1 MGSFGTENFRSLIFF
16 IFWLFTE
23 FSRLRDRGVVRHLAS
38 ERHARRSICRSSA
51 TRLLQ
56 QARRT
61 ASHAG
66 RPCAG
71 FGNLVEAPALRI
83 VDLARPLGYHDGF
96 RRLASVRLIGP
107 QGSGEARLAVQHFTQ
122 RVGTS
127 TTHHVVLPNPRRRL
141 QGRALTRLTMSRRF
155 GRTKREEVDAMQVK
169 ETVAYVLN
177 HEFQISVPA
186 SDLDAKAD
194 ARLVDLKDKVRLNGF
209 RPGKVPVSH
218 LKKVY
223 GRSVM
228 AETVEQTIRDTN
240 SQIFSERG
248 FRLATEPKV
257 TMPTEEKAVEDILTG
272 KSDLTYTVA
281 IEVVPAIQLADFK
294 SFSVEKPVADVTDAD
309 VDEAIKRI
317 ADQNRGYTAKAEGAK
332 AETGDRVT
340 ISFKGTIDG
349 TPFDGGTGE
358 NIQVVIGAGQFI
370 PGFEEQLVGIAAGE
384 TRNLKVSFPKNY
396 MSEKLAGQPAEFE
409 TTATAI
415 EAPQGV
421 EINDEF
427 AKTLGL
433 ESLDKLKQAARERL
447 TAEYA
452 GATRQ
457 RVKRTLLDRLDEAH
471 QFEAPPTLIDEEFNL
486 MWNSIKAEME
496 SGGKT
501 FADENTTEEA
511 SQEEYRK
518 IADRRVR
525 LGLVLS
531 EIGEKNKI
539 TVTDDEVSRA
549 VIERARQMPG
559 REKEVW
565 DYYRSNANAL
575 AQLRAPIYEDKVVDF
590 ILELANVTEKKVTR
604 EDLFKDDEA
613 EKSAA

>member
-1 MGSFGTENFRSLIFF
+1 
-16 IFWLFTE
+16 
-23 FSRLRDRGVVRHLAS
+23 
-38 ERHARRSICRSSA
+38 
-51 TRLLQ
+51 
-56 QARRT
+56 
-61 ASHAG
+61 
-66 RPCAG
+66 
-71 FGNLVEAPALRI
+71 
-83 VDLARPLGYHDGF
+83 
-96 RRLASVRLIGP
+96 
-107 QGSGEARLAVQHFTQ
+107 
-122 RVGTS
+122 
-127 TTHHVVLPNPRRRL
+127 
-141 QGRALTRLTMSRRF
+141 
-155 GRTKREEVDAMQVK
+155 MQVT
-169 ETVAYVLN
+169 ETLAEGLK

-218 LKKVY
+218 LKRVY

-228 AETVEQTIRDTN
+228 AETIDQTIRDTN
-240 SQIFSERG
+240 SQIFTERG
-248 FRLATEPKV
+248 FRLATEPKI
-257 TMPTEEKAVEDILTG
+257 TMPTEEKAVENILTG
-272 KSDLTYTVA
+272 KSDLTYTVS

-294 SFSVEKPVADVTDAD
+294 SFTVEKPVAEVTDAD

-317 ADQNRGYTAKAEGAK
+317 ADQNRTYAAKGEGTK

-340 ISFKGTIDG
+340 ISFKGTING

-358 NIQVVIGAGQFI
+358 NIQVTIGSNTFI
-370 PGFEEQLVGIAAGE
+370 PGFEEQLTGIATGE
-384 TRNLKVSFPKNY
+384 TRALKVSFPKNY
-396 MSEKLAGQPAEFE
+396 ASEKLAGQPAEFE
-409 TTATAI
+409 TTATLI
-415 EAPQGV
+415 EAP
-421 EINDEF
+421 EETKIDDEF

-433 ESLDKLKQAARERL
+433 DSLDKLKEAARERL
-447 TAEYA
+447 SAEFA

-457 RVKRTLLDRLDEAH
+457 RVKRMLLDRLDETH
-471 QFEAPPTLIDEEFNL
+471 RFEAPPSLVEEEFRL

-496 SGGKT
+496 SSGKT
-501 FADENTTEEA
+501 FADEDTTEEA
-511 SQEEYRK
+511 AQEEYRK

-549 VIERARQMPG
+549 LIERARQMPG

-565 DYYRSNANAL
+565 DYYRNNPNAL

-604 EDLFKDDEA
+604 EDLYKDEEA

>member
-1 MGSFGTENFRSLIFF
+1 
-16 IFWLFTE
+16 
-23 FSRLRDRGVVRHLAS
+23 
-38 ERHARRSICRSSA
+38 
-51 TRLLQ
+51 
-56 QARRT
+56 
-61 ASHAG
+61 
-66 RPCAG
+66 
-71 FGNLVEAPALRI
+71 
-83 VDLARPLGYHDGF
+83 
-96 RRLASVRLIGP
+96 
-107 QGSGEARLAVQHFTQ
+107 
-122 RVGTS
+122 
-127 TTHHVVLPNPRRRL
+127 
-141 QGRALTRLTMSRRF
+141 
-155 GRTKREEVDAMQVK
+155 MQVT
-169 ETVAYVLN
+169 ETLAEGLK

-228 AETVEQTIRDTN
+228 AETIDQTIRDTN
-240 SQIFSERG
+240 SQIFTERG
-248 FRLATEPKV
+248 FRLATEPKI
-257 TMPTEEKAVEDILTG
+257 TMPTEQKAVEDILTG
-272 KSDLTYTVA
+272 KSDLTYTVS
-281 IEVVPAIQLADFK
+281 IEVVPPIQLADFK
-294 SFSVEKPVADVTDAD
+294 SFSVEKPVAEVTDAD

-317 ADQNRGYTAKAEGAK
+317 ADQNRAFAAKGEGAK

-340 ISFKGTIDG
+340 ISFKGTING
-349 TPFDGGTGE
+349 TAFDGGTGE
-358 NIQVVIGAGQFI
+358 NIQVTIGSNTFI
-370 PGFEEQLVGIAAGE
+370 PGFEEQLLGIAAGE
-384 TRNLKVSFPKNY
+384 TRTLKVSFPKNY
-396 MSEKLAGQPAEFE
+396 ASEKLAGQPAEFE
-409 TTATAI
+409 TTATLI
-415 EAPQGV
+415 EAPQDTK
-421 EINDEF
+421 IDDEF

-433 ESLDKLKQAARERL
+433 ESLDKLKEAARERL
-447 TAEYA
+447 AAEFA

-457 RVKRTLLDRLDEAH
+457 RVKRMLLDRLDESH
-471 QFEAPPTLIDEEFNL
+471 RFEAPPSLVDEEFNL

-496 SGGKT
+496 SSGKT
-501 FADENTTEEA
+501 FADEDTTEEA
-511 SQEEYRK
+511 AREEYRK

-565 DYYRSNANAL
+565 DYYRNNANAL

-604 EDLFKDDEA
+604 EDLYRDDEA

>member
-1 MGSFGTENFRSLIFF
+1 
-16 IFWLFTE
+16 
-23 FSRLRDRGVVRHLAS
+23 
-38 ERHARRSICRSSA
+38 
-51 TRLLQ
+51 
-56 QARRT
+56 
-61 ASHAG
+61 
-66 RPCAG
+66 
-71 FGNLVEAPALRI
+71 
-83 VDLARPLGYHDGF
+83 
-96 RRLASVRLIGP
+96 
-107 QGSGEARLAVQHFTQ
+107 
-122 RVGTS
+122 
-127 TTHHVVLPNPRRRL
+127 
-141 QGRALTRLTMSRRF
+141 
-155 GRTKREEVDAMQVK
+155 MQVT
-169 ETVAYVLN
+169 ETLTEGLK

-194 ARLVDLKDKVRLNGF
+194 ARLVDLKHKVRLNGF

-228 AETVEQTIRDTN
+228 AETIDQTIRDTN
-240 SQIFSERG
+240 SQIFTERG
-248 FRLATEPKV
+248 FRLATEPKI
-257 TMPTEEKAVEDILTG
+257 TMPTEQKAVEDILTG
-272 KSDLTYTVA
+272 KSDLTYTVS

-294 SFSVEKPVADVTDAD
+294 SFSVEKPVAEVTDAD

-317 ADQNRGYTAKAEGAK
+317 ADQNRAFAAKGEGVK

-358 NIQVVIGAGQFI
+358 NIQVTIGSNSFI
-370 PGFEEQLVGIAAGE
+370 PGFEEQLLGIAAGE
-384 TRNLKVSFPKNY
+384 TRTLKVSFPKNY
-396 MSEKLAGQPAEFE
+396 ASEKLAGQPAEFE
-409 TTATAI
+409 TTATLI
-415 EAPQGV
+415 EAPQDTR
-421 EINDEF
+421 IDDEF

-433 ESLDKLKQAARERL
+433 ESLDKLKEAARERL
-447 TAEYA
+447 AAEFA

-457 RVKRTLLDRLDEAH
+457 RVKRMLLDRLDETH
-471 QFEAPPTLIDEEFNL
+471 RFEAPPSLIEEEFNL

-496 SGGKT
+496 SNGKT
-501 FADENTTEEA
+501 FADEDTTEEA
-511 SQEEYRK
+511 AKEEYRK

-565 DYYRSNANAL
+565 DYYRNNANAL

-604 EDLFKDDEA
+604 EDLYKDDEA
-613 EKSAA
+613 EQSAA

>member
-1 MGSFGTENFRSLIFF
+1 MS
-16 IFWLFTE
+16 
-23 FSRLRDRGVVRHLAS
+23 GVLA
-38 ERHARRSICRSSA
+38 
-51 TRLLQ
+51 
-56 QARRT
+56 
-61 ASHAG
+61 
-66 RPCAG
+66 
-71 FGNLVEAPALRI
+71 
-83 VDLARPLGYHDGF
+83 
-96 RRLASVRLIGP
+96 GP
-107 QGSGEARLAVQHFTQ
+107 SG
-122 RVGTS
+122 
-127 TTHHVVLPNPRRRL
+127 
-141 QGRALTRLTMSRRF
+141 
-155 GRTKREEVDAMQVK
+155 KKIDAMQVT
-169 ETVAYVLN
+169 ETVADGLK

-186 SDLDAKAD
+186 ADLDAKAD
-194 ARLVDLKDKVRLNGF
+194 ARLVDLKDKVRINGF

-240 SQIFSERG
+240 TQIFTERG

-272 KSDLTYTVA
+272 KSDLNYTVS

-294 SFSVEKPVADVTDAD
+294 TFTVEKPIVEVTDAE

-317 ADQNRGYTAKAEGAK
+317 AEQNRPFAAKSEGAK
-332 AETGDRVT
+332 AENGDRVT

-349 TPFDGGTGE
+349 TPFDGGTAE
-358 NIQVVIGAGQFI
+358 NIQVTVGTGQFI
-370 PGFEEQLVGIAAGE
+370 PGFEEQLLGMAAGE

-396 MSEKLAGQPAEFE
+396 ASEKLAGQPAEFE
-409 TTATAI
+409 TTATLI
-415 EAPQGV
+415 EAPQEP

-433 ESLDKLKQAARERL
+433 ESLDKLKEAARERL
-447 TAEYA
+447 IAEFA

-457 RVKRTLLDRLDEAH
+457 RVKRMLLDRLDESH
-471 QFEAPPTLIDEEFNL
+471 RFEAPPSLVEEEFKL
-486 MWNSIKAEME
+486 MWSSIKAEME
-496 SGGKT
+496 SNGKT
-501 FADENTTEEA
+501 FADEDTTEEA
-511 SQEEYRK
+511 SEQEYRK

-539 TVTDDEVSRA
+539 TVTEDEVSRA

-565 DYYRSNANAL
+565 DYYRNNTNAL

-604 EDLFKDDEA
+604 EDLFKDDEE

>member
-1 MGSFGTENFRSLIFF
+1 
-16 IFWLFTE
+16 
-23 FSRLRDRGVVRHLAS
+23 
-38 ERHARRSICRSSA
+38 
-51 TRLLQ
+51 
-56 QARRT
+56 
-61 ASHAG
+61 
-66 RPCAG
+66 
-71 FGNLVEAPALRI
+71 
-83 VDLARPLGYHDGF
+83 
-96 RRLASVRLIGP
+96 
-107 QGSGEARLAVQHFTQ
+107 
-122 RVGTS
+122 
-127 TTHHVVLPNPRRRL
+127 
-141 QGRALTRLTMSRRF
+141 
-155 GRTKREEVDAMQVK
+155 MQVT
-169 ETVAYVLN
+169 ETLAEGLK

-228 AETVEQTIRDTN
+228 AETIDQTIRDTN
-240 SQIFSERG
+240 SQIFTERG
-248 FRLATEPKV
+248 FRLATEPKI
-257 TMPTEEKAVEDILTG
+257 TMPTEQKAVEDILTG
-272 KSDLTYTVA
+272 KSDLTYTVS
-281 IEVVPAIQLADFK
+281 IEVVPPIQLADFK
-294 SFSVEKPVADVTDAD
+294 SFTVEKPVAEVTDAD

-317 ADQNRGYTAKAEGAK
+317 ADQNRAFAAKGEGAK

-340 ISFKGTIDG
+340 ISFKGTING
-349 TPFDGGTGE
+349 TPFEGGTGE
-358 NIQVVIGAGQFI
+358 GIQVTIGSNTFI
-370 PGFEEQLVGIAAGE
+370 PGFEEQLLGIAAGE
-384 TRNLKVSFPKNY
+384 TRTLKVSFPKNY
-396 MSEKLAGQPAEFE
+396 GSEKLAGQPAEFE
-409 TTATAI
+409 TTATLI
-415 EAPQGV
+415 EAPQDTA
-421 EINDEF
+421 INDDF

-433 ESLDKLKQAARERL
+433 ESLDKLKEAARERL
-447 TAEYA
+447 TAEFA

-457 RVKRTLLDRLDEAH
+457 RVKRTLLDRLDESH
-471 QFEAPPTLIDEEFNL
+471 RFEAPPSLVDEEFNL

-496 SGGKT
+496 SSGKT
-501 FADENTTEEA
+501 FADEDTTEEA
-511 SQEEYRK
+511 AKEEYRK

-565 DYYRSNANAL
+565 DYYRNNANAL

-604 EDLFKDDEA
+604 EDLYRDDEA

>member
-1 MGSFGTENFRSLIFF
+1 MQVTE
-16 IFWLFTE
+16 T
-23 FSRLRDRGVVRHLAS
+23 
-38 ERHARRSICRSSA
+38 
-51 TRLLQ
+51 
-56 QARRT
+56 
-61 ASHAG
+61 
-66 RPCAG
+66 
-71 FGNLVEAPALRI
+71 LVEGL
-83 VDLARPLGYHDGF
+83 
-96 RRLASVRLIGP
+96 
-107 QGSGEARLAVQHFTQ
+107 
-122 RVGTS
+122 
-127 TTHHVVLPNPRRRL
+127 
-141 QGRALTRLTMSRRF
+141 
-155 GRTKREEVDAMQVK
+155 K
-169 ETVAYVLN
+169 

-194 ARLVDLKDKVRLNGF
+194 ARLVDMKDKVRLNGF

-228 AETVEQTIRDTN
+228 AETIDQTIRDTN
-240 SQIFSERG
+240 SQIFTERG
-248 FRLATEPKV
+248 FRLATEPKI
-257 TMPTEEKAVEDILTG
+257 TMPTEQRDVENILAG
-272 KSDLTYTVA
+272 KSDLTYTVS

-294 SFSVEKPVADVTDAD
+294 SFSVEKPVAEVTDAD
-309 VDEAIKRI
+309 VDAAIKRI
-317 ADQNRGYTAKAEGAK
+317 ADQSRPFAAKGEGAK

-340 ISFKGTIDG
+340 ISFKGTING

-358 NIQVVIGAGQFI
+358 NIPVTIGSNSFI
-370 PGFEEQLVGIAAGE
+370 PGFEEQLLGMSVGE
-384 TRNLKVSFPKNY
+384 TRTLKVSFPKNY
-396 MSEKLAGQPAEFE
+396 ASETLAGQPAEFE
-409 TTATAI
+409 TTATLV
-415 EAPQGV
+415 EAPQDT

-433 ESLDKLKQAARERL
+433 ESLDALKQAARERL
-447 TAEYA
+447 TAEFA

-457 RVKRTLLDRLDEAH
+457 RVKRLLLDRLDESH
-471 QFEAPPTLIDEEFNL
+471 QFEAPPSLVDEEFDL
-486 MWNSIKAEME
+486 MWKSINAEME
-496 SGGKT
+496 SSGKT
-501 FADENTTEEA
+501 FADEDTTEEA
-511 SQEEYRK
+511 AKAEYRK

-539 TVTDDEVSRA
+539 TVTDEEVSRA

-604 EDLFKDDEA
+604 EDLYKDEDA

>member
-1 MGSFGTENFRSLIFF
+1 
-16 IFWLFTE
+16 
-23 FSRLRDRGVVRHLAS
+23 
-38 ERHARRSICRSSA
+38 
-51 TRLLQ
+51 
-56 QARRT
+56 
-61 ASHAG
+61 
-66 RPCAG
+66 
-71 FGNLVEAPALRI
+71 
-83 VDLARPLGYHDGF
+83 
-96 RRLASVRLIGP
+96 
-107 QGSGEARLAVQHFTQ
+107 
-122 RVGTS
+122 
-127 TTHHVVLPNPRRRL
+127 
-141 QGRALTRLTMSRRF
+141 
-155 GRTKREEVDAMQVK
+155 MQVT
-169 ETVAYVLN
+169 ETLAEGLK

-194 ARLVDLKDKVRLNGF
+194 AKLVDLKDKVRLNGF

-228 AETVEQTIRDTN
+228 AETIDQTIRDTN
-240 SQIFSERG
+240 SQIFTERG
-248 FRLATEPKV
+248 FRLATEPKI
-257 TMPTEEKAVEDILTG
+257 TMPTEQKAVEDILTG
-272 KSDLTYTVA
+272 KSDLTYTVS
-281 IEVVPAIQLADFK
+281 IEVVPAIALADFK
-294 SFSVEKPVADVTDAD
+294 SFTVEKPVAEVTDAD
-309 VDEAIKRI
+309 INEAIKRI
-317 ADQNRGYTAKAEGAK
+317 ADQNRAYAAKGEGAK
-332 AETGDRVT
+332 AENGDRVT

-358 NIQVVIGAGQFI
+358 NIQVTIGSNSFI
-370 PGFEEQLVGIAAGE
+370 PGFEEQLLGVGAGE
-384 TRNLKVSFPKNY
+384 TRTLKVAFPKNY
-396 MSEKLAGQPAEFE
+396 ASEKLAGQPAEFE
-409 TTATAI
+409 TTATLI
-415 EAPQGV
+415 EAPQET

-433 ESLDKLKQAARERL
+433 ESLDKLKEAARERL
-447 TAEYA
+447 TTEFA

-457 RVKRTLLDRLDEAH
+457 RVKRMLLDRLDESH
-471 QFEAPPTLIDEEFNL
+471 RFEAPPSLVEEEFNL

-496 SGGKT
+496 SSGKT
-501 FADENTTEEA
+501 FADEDTTEEGA
-511 SQEEYRK
+511 KEEYHK

-559 REKEVW
+559 REKEIW
-565 DYYRSNANAL
+565 DYYRNNANAL

-604 EDLFKDDEA
+604 ENLYKDDED

>member
-1 MGSFGTENFRSLIFF
+1 
-16 IFWLFTE
+16 
-23 FSRLRDRGVVRHLAS
+23 
-38 ERHARRSICRSSA
+38 
-51 TRLLQ
+51 
-56 QARRT
+56 
-61 ASHAG
+61 
-66 RPCAG
+66 
-71 FGNLVEAPALRI
+71 
-83 VDLARPLGYHDGF
+83 
-96 RRLASVRLIGP
+96 
-107 QGSGEARLAVQHFTQ
+107 
-122 RVGTS
+122 
-127 TTHHVVLPNPRRRL
+127 
-141 QGRALTRLTMSRRF
+141 
-155 GRTKREEVDAMQVK
+155 MQVT
-169 ETVAYVLN
+169 ETLTEGLK

-194 ARLVDLKDKVRLNGF
+194 ARLVDLKEKVRLNGF

-228 AETVEQTIRDTN
+228 AETIDQTIRDTN
-240 SQIFSERG
+240 SQIFTERG
-248 FRLATEPKV
+248 FRLATEPKI
-257 TMPTEEKAVEDILTG
+257 TMPTEQKAVDDILTG
-272 KSDLTYTVA
+272 KSDLTYTVS

-294 SFSVEKPVADVTDAD
+294 SFTVEKPVAEVSDSD
-309 VDEAIKRI
+309 VDDAIKRI
-317 ADQNRGYTAKAEGAK
+317 ADQNRSFAAKDEGAK

-358 NIQVVIGAGQFI
+358 NIQVTIGSNTFI
-370 PGFEEQLVGIAAGE
+370 PGFEEQLLGIAGGE

-396 MSEKLAGQPAEFE
+396 ASEKLAGQPAEFE
-409 TTATAI
+409 TTATLI
-415 EAPQGV
+415 EAPQDTK
-421 EINDEF
+421 IDDEF

-433 ESLDKLKQAARERL
+433 ESLDKLKEAARERL
-447 TAEYA
+447 AAEYA

-457 RVKRTLLDRLDEAH
+457 RVKRMLLDRLDESH
-471 QFEAPPTLIDEEFNL
+471 RFEAPPSLVEEEFNL

-496 SGGKT
+496 SNDKT
-501 FADENTTEEA
+501 FADEDTTEEA
-511 SQEEYRK
+511 AKQEYHT

-531 EIGEKNKI
+531 EIGERNKI

-565 DYYRSNANAL
+565 DYYRNNANAL

-604 EDLFKDDEA
+604 EELYKDDEA
-613 EKSAA
+613 EKTAA

>member
-1 MGSFGTENFRSLIFF
+1 
-16 IFWLFTE
+16 
-23 FSRLRDRGVVRHLAS
+23 
-38 ERHARRSICRSSA
+38 
-51 TRLLQ
+51 
-56 QARRT
+56 
-61 ASHAG
+61 
-66 RPCAG
+66 
-71 FGNLVEAPALRI
+71 
-83 VDLARPLGYHDGF
+83 
-96 RRLASVRLIGP
+96 
-107 QGSGEARLAVQHFTQ
+107 
-122 RVGTS
+122 
-127 TTHHVVLPNPRRRL
+127 
-141 QGRALTRLTMSRRF
+141 
-155 GRTKREEVDAMQVK
+155 MQVT
-169 ETVAYVLN
+169 ETLAEGLK

-240 SQIFSERG
+240 TKIFTERG

-272 KSDLTYTVA
+272 KSDLNYTVS
-281 IEVVPAIQLADFK
+281 IEVVPTIQLADFK
-294 SFSVEKPVADVTDAD
+294 GFSVEKPVADVTDAD

-317 ADQNRGYTAKAEGAK
+317 ADQSRPYAAKGEGAK

-340 ISFKGTIDG
+340 VSFKGSING
-349 TPFDGGTGE
+349 TLFDGGTGE
-358 NIQVVIGAGQFI
+358 NIQVVIGSNTFI
-370 PGFEEQLVGIAAGE
+370 PGFEEQLLGMAAGE
-384 TRNLKVSFPKNY
+384 TRTLKVSFPKNY
-396 MSEKLAGQPAEFE
+396 ASEKLAGQPAEFE
-409 TTATAI
+409 TKATLV
-415 EAPQGV
+415 EAPQDT

-433 ESLDKLKQAARERL
+433 ESLDKLKEAARARL

-457 RVKRTLLDRLDEAH
+457 RVKRMLLDRLDEAH
-471 QFEAPPTLIDEEFNL
+471 RFEAPPSLVDEEFNL

-501 FADENTTEEA
+501 FADEDTTEEA
-511 SQEEYRK
+511 AKEEYRK

-539 TVTDDEVSRA
+539 TVTEDEVSRA
-549 VIERARQMPG
+549 VIERARSMPG

-565 DYYRSNANAL
+565 EYYQKNANAL

-604 EDLFKDDEA
+604 EDLYKDEDA
-613 EKSAA
+613 EKTAA